1 MAHGILHL
9 QEIYKKKGREF
20 IDKLFDTYVTI
31 NEKLDGSSFS
41 VEKNT
46 VSKQV
51 EFFKRNT
58 VSPISLV
65 DRTLVKYYENP
76 IAHFNSLSE
85 DVINKLPAGWRFGF
99 EYFINEKPQEIVYDR
114 VPKNHLVLSYIHVK
128 NGAGKILRT
137 IQEKEE
143 LDHWADL
150 LQVERSPIIF
160 QGVLSDD
167 QKIKVL
173 EFLDTPF
180 DKLTEKFKTESFV
193 KYIVSVLNP
202 ELKKTVLNEDLT
214 KPIEGIV
221 FRFGSGDDNVV
232 LAKMVDPMFFEMA
245 RQKVSDKDKDSV
257 MNDIFYITLI
267 DLANFLESLN
277 FNKFKPRG
285 RSFEE
290 RYINFICLAFN
301 ELIKEKGDYYEG
313 VDFNEPPFMKK
324 KEFDINL
331 DFIPDQVTKDHIMK
345 NDSFKKL
352 FKIMLASFRKRKKK
366 ANGAFT
372 QDVIRQFNG
381 TVDKINN
388 HLSQGLK
395 ESEIP
400 TFGEFLSVKGGRRM
414 EEEEEEEIEKT
425 PTFAEF
431 KSKMDLLNK
440 EEEDA
445 EEKKVNEIKVK
456 GKRVNIIV
464 GRFQPF
470 HNGHME
476 MVGEMHSANG
486 LPTVLIIVHPGH
498 NRSGMSPLEESTVTS
513 MLNNIRS
520 ESNGKVI
527 DYKIVKRGYINDIVE
542 AMRPQYEPI
551 LWGVGTDRVNGYK
564 MQLELNYKK
573 GNEIKLNDKF
583 QIMETK
589 RTMSGTDVRKA
600 IEEDRFIDF
609 QNMVPRTVQSMYT
622 ILRKDIE
629 KYKQPVK
636 L

>member
-1 MAHGILHL
+1 MAGIAHL

-20 IDKLFDTYVTI
+20 IDKLFDSYVTI
-31 NEKLDGSSFS
+31 NEKLDASAFA
-41 VEKNT
+41 VEKNQ

-58 VSPISLV
+58 ESPISLI
-65 DRTLVKYYENP
+65 DRTLMRYYEKP
-76 IAHFNSLSE
+76 ISHFTSLSE
-85 DVINKLPAGWRFGF
+85 DVINKMPAGWRFGF
-99 EYFINEKPQEIVYDR
+99 EYFINEKPQEISYDR

-137 IQEKEE
+137 MQEKED
-143 LDHWADL
+143 LDQWADL

-180 DKLTEKFKTESFV
+180 DKLSQKFKTESFV

-202 ELKKTVLNEDLT
+202 GLKKTVLNEDLD

-221 FRFGSGDDNVV
+221 FRFGTGDNDVV
-232 LAKMVDPMFFEMA
+232 LAKMVDPVFFEMA
-245 RQKVSDKDKDSV
+245 KQKVSDKDEST

-267 DLANFLESLN
+267 ELANFFETLN
-277 FNKFKPRG
+277 FNKLKPRG
-285 RSFEE
+285 KTFEE
-290 RYINFICLAFN
+290 RYINFICQAFN
-301 ELIKEKGDYYEG
+301 YLVEEKGDYYEG
-313 VDFNEPPFMKK
+313 VDFNEPSFMKK

-331 DFIPDQVTKDHIMK
+331 DFIPNQETKDNIAK
-345 NDSFKKL
+345 SDSLKKL
-352 FKIMLASFRKRKKK
+352 FKIMLASFRKRKKR

-372 QDVIRQFNG
+372 QEVIRQFNG

-388 HLSQGLK
+388 HLSHGLK

-414 EEEEEEEIEKT
+414 EEDEDEEEKEET
-425 PTFAEF
+425 PTFVEF
-431 KSKMDLLNK
+431 KSKMELLSK
-440 EEEDA
+440 A
-445 EEKKVNEIKVK
+445 EEAEAAKKESEIKVK
-456 GKRVNIIV
+456 GKKVNIIV

-476 MVGEMHSANG
+476 MVGEMHSVNG
-486 LPTVLIIVHPGH
+486 FPTVLIIVHPGH
-498 NRSGMSPLEESTVTS
+498 NKTGASPLEESTVTA
-513 MLNNIRS
+513 MLNNVRAD
-520 ESNGKVI
+520 SNGKVI
-527 DYKIVKRGYINDIVE
+527 DYKVVKRGYINDIVE

-551 LWGVGTDRVNGYK
+551 LWGVGADRVSNYK
-564 MQLELNYKK
+564 LQLELNYKK
-573 GNEIKLNDKF
+573 GNEVKLNDKF
-583 QIMETK
+583 AIMETK

-600 IEEDRFIDF
+600 IEEDRFGDF
-609 QNMVPRTVQSMYT
+609 KNMVPRMVQSMYT
-622 ILRKDIE
+622 ILRKDVE
-629 KYKQPVK
+629 KYKQPAK
-636 L
+636 I